1 LEVIGAG
8 HRGNQNGINESRTG
22 CQMAMVKQ
30 LRRQTF
36 FHRSAI
42 GPASIA
48 LGIANLSAAACW
60 PGLPVVTAMALVAL
74 GATLTMTLHWGQISR
89 LRPLV
94 AIHAAVYANLYLIFV
109 GAVCHAAL
117 AGPNRG
123 LSLPQSIDLLAS
135 VAPMAV
141 AARLVMVTLSG
152 NGDAPG
158 R

>member
-1 LEVIGAG
+1 LVILLSTYRWSSLPVLSGM
-8 HRGNQNGINESRTG
+8 S
-22 CQMAMVKQ
+22 
-30 LRRQTF
+30 L
-36 FHRSAI
+36 
-42 GPASIA
+42 IA
-48 LGIANLSAAACW
+48 LGAMIEANARF
-60 PGLPVVTAMALVAL
+60 G
-74 GATLTMTLHWGQISR
+74 HISR

-123 LSLPQSIDLLAS
+123 LSLLQSIDLVAS

-141 AARLVMVTLSG
+141 AARLVMETLSG
-152 NGDAPG
+152 SGDAPA